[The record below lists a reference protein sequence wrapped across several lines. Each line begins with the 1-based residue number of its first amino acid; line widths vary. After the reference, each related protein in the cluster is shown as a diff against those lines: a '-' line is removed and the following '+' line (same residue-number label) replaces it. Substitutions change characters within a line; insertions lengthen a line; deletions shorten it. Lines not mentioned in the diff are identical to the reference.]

1 MAGDS
6 LNLVNLVR
14 GHLTGDSITRIS
26 LLLGESRDRT
36 QSGIN
41 SAIPGILSGLD
52 STAST
57 PNGARR
63 LASAVD
69 DADDGILSNI
79 SGFFGKGFSAD
90 AGAGMLR
97 SILGGGGLSG
107 LADNVGR
114 SSGLSGKST
123 TALLGFLAPIVLG
136 SLRSLMRSRGLDASG
151 LSSLL
156 SGQRNNISAAMPEE
170 MMGTRETAYDR
181 EPLRE
186 MQIPRETRTRATETY
201 THSRVEGARTS
212 SMGWLLPLALVA
224 GLLGLIWYWGSR
236 PNVQAGREERHIA
249 EETARLENKTRAT
262 ASLDSLKTKY
272 HAAIQE
278 AEAQGVRIS
287 TLSQHDGKLVIKGT
301 APSTEAANKV
311 WDEIKRINPRM
322 NDITADIRVDPSMA
336 AARAAE
342 PVTPNAE
349 GTTPD
354 IVATAPDAQKIPM
367 E

>member
-1 MAGDS
+1 MEGNS

-14 GHLTGDSITRIS
+14 RHLTGDSIDRIS
-26 LLLGESRDRT
+26 SLLGESRDRT
-36 QSGIN
+36 QLGIN

-69 DADDGILSNI
+69 DANI
-79 SGFFGKGFSAD
+79 SGFFGKDFSAD

-107 LADNVGR
+107 LADSVGR

-123 TALLGFLAPIVLG
+123 TALLGFLASIVLG
-136 SLRSLMRSRGLDASG
+136 SLRSLKRSRGLDASG

-186 MQIPRETRTRATETY
+186 VQIPRETRTRATETY

-236 PNVQAGREERHIA
+236 PNVQAGREGEA
-249 EETARLENKTRAT
+249 DSGPDGQARK
-262 ASLDSLKTKY
+262 
-272 HAAIQE
+272 
-278 AEAQGVRIS
+278 
-287 TLSQHDGKLVIKGT
+287 
-301 APSTEAANKV
+301 
-311 WDEIKRINPRM
+311 
-322 NDITADIRVDPSMA
+322 
-336 AARAAE
+336 
-342 PVTPNAE
+342 
-349 GTTPD
+349 
-354 IVATAPDAQKIPM
+354 
-367 E
+367 